1 MIKKISELTAEDKA
15 EFLKKTKQA
24 FIREQG
30 IPWEIVEAKMIEEL
44 ENTFDDEKFV
54 KMNPDAQIDAAYARK
69 AFGNKK
75 PELVDY
81 MLWMAWSILLC
92 RYDPGCCF

>member
-1 MIKKISELTAEDKA
+1 M
-15 EFLKKTKQA
+15 KKTKLV

-30 IPWEIVEAKMIEEL
+30 IPWEIVEANIIEEL

-54 KMNPDAQIDAAYARK
+54 KIDLDAQVDGAYVRK

-75 PELVDY
+75 PVL
-81 MLWMAWSILLC
+81 
-92 RYDPGCCF
+92 

>member
-1 MIKKISELTAEDKA
+1 MIKKISELTAKDKA

-24 FIREQG
+24 FIREHG
-30 IPWEIVEAKMIEEL
+30 IPWEIVEAKIIEEL

-75 PELVDY
+75 TEIVVY
-81 MLWMAWSILLC
+81 MLWMATFVTKQEYVDL
-92 RYDPGCCF
+92 